1 MSSRS
6 SRRTV
11 IPEVIQI
18 SATDCGPAAIKSVF
32 AGMGVEL
39 NYRVLREACQTDV
52 DGTSIITLEEVSS
65 QLGLD
70 AEQVMIPMDHVFL
83 PEAHALPAI
92 IVTLTAGGRPHF
104 VVLWRRI
111 GSYVQ
116 VMDPAAGRH
125 WARVETVAS
134 TFYQHTTSVPA
145 AAWREWASS
154 AEAVATLE
162 RRLRDL
168 GAASAPALI
177 AKALEDPGHQ
187 SIAMLDAAARAVEA
201 VVRAGA
207 VGRGRT
213 AAGLVQS
220 MIAKAE
226 SGEVPIPES
235 YWSVRPNPEVDGEL
249 LLIGAVLL
257 RFRGWRAD
265 ATRGDGAAGAAE
277 KAAPAMT
284 AELATALTS
293 AQVSPARTLLRLLA
307 QDPWSIPLLIV
318 AGLVL
323 ATFGRILQALMLRA
337 VLDLGRDLG
346 TVEQRATGMLVLA
359 GVAVA
364 LLLIQVPISLG
375 LLGIGRRL
383 EVRLRKAYF
392 EKLPKTEDRYFQ
404 SRLASDMA
412 SRCHNIQAMRTL
424 PALVAQGLTISLE
437 VLSTA
442 AALMWAAPGAWTIAV
457 GLTGATLLLPL
468 FAQGLFFEPDMRVQ
482 THAGA
487 LSGFILNALQGLTPI
502 RIHGSE
508 RSLRRGQEALLVE
521 WTKARYWLQGLS
533 VSFEG
538 VLMVVSY
545 GLVVLLV
552 HSYLETNERASLVLL
567 VVFWAL
573 RFPILG
579 QRLLVL
585 TRTFPSAMNR
595 VRRLLD
601 IIGEIEPTPARVE
614 DIEPEPSRIGNIEP
628 APSRIGNIEPA
639 PSRVVEPEPS
649 RIGNTEPT
657 PAREV
662 PAAALELRSPPAREA
677 PDDHDAGRPASGVAI
692 TMERVRVKGGG
703 HTILDKVSLNIAAG
717 EHVALVGVSGA
728 GKSTLV
734 GLLLGW
740 LRPARG
746 EIRVDGEPLDQPAI
760 ERLRRETAWV
770 DPAVSIW
777 NQSLLDNLRYGNDA
791 AHGWSLDATLKGAEM
806 LDILEALPAGL
817 QTSLGEGGGLVSG
830 GQGQRVRLARAMLRS
845 GVRLAILDEPFRGL
859 DRERRARL
867 LAESR
872 RLWANVT
879 LLCVTHDVSQT
890 QEFDRVL
897 VIEGGRIIE
906 NDSPKALLAAQTSR
920 YAELV
925 RADLENHKLLWASGT
940 WRHWWLADGRL
951 VEKSAEKSA
960 EKPAEK
966 SGP

>member
-1 MSSRS
+1 MNVRSR
-6 SRRTV
+6 RRTV

-32 AGMGVEL
+32 AGMGLEL
-39 NYRVLREACQTDV
+39 NYRLLREACQTDV
-52 DGTSIITLEEVSS
+52 DGTSIVTLDEVAS

-70 AEQVMIPMDHVFL
+70 AEQVMLPLDHVFL

-111 GSYVQ
+111 GPFVQ

-125 WARVETVAS
+125 WTRVETLLS
-134 TFYQHTTSVPA
+134 TFYQHTTSAPA
-145 AAWREWASS
+145 AAWREWAGSE
-154 AEAVATLE
+154 EAVATFE
-162 RRLRDL
+162 RRLLDL
-168 GAASAPALI
+168 GVASAKALI
-177 AKALEDPGHQ
+177 AKALEDPSYQ
-187 SIAMLDAAARAVEA
+187 SIAMLDAATRAVDA

-207 VGRGRT
+207 IRRGR
-213 AAGLVQS
+213 AAGGLVQS
-220 MIAKAE
+220 MIARAE
-226 SGEVPIPES
+226 SGEVPIPDS
-235 YWSVRPNPEVDGEL
+235 YWSVRPNPEAEDEL
-249 LLIGAVLL
+249 LLTGAVLL
-257 RFRGWRAD
+257 RFRGWKSD
-265 ATRGDGAAGAAE
+265 AARGEAAAAAG
-277 KAAPAMT
+277 PSPMNS
-284 AELATALTS
+284 ELATALVA
-293 AQVSPARTLLRLLA
+293 AQASPAQTLLRLLRE
-307 QDPWSIPLLIV
+307 DPRTIPLLIT
-318 AGLVL
+318 AGLVI
-323 ATFGRILQALMLRA
+323 ATFGRLLQALMLRA
-337 VLDLGRDLG
+337 MLDLGRDLG
-346 TVEQRATGMLVLA
+346 TLEQRAGGLLVLA
-359 GVAVA
+359 GIALS
-364 LLLIQVPISLG
+364 LLLLQIPITLG

-412 SRCHNIQAMRTL
+412 SRCHNLQAMRNL
-424 PALVAQGLTISLE
+424 PVLIAQGITISLE
-437 VLSTA
+437 VMSTA
-442 AALMWAAPGAWTIAV
+442 AALIWAAPGAWGIALA
-457 GLTGATLLLPL
+457 LTAATLLLPL

-487 LSGFILNALQGLTPI
+487 LSSFILNALLGLTPI

-508 RSLRRGQEALLVE
+508 RSLRRGQEAMLVE
-521 WTKARYWLQGLS
+521 WTKSRYWLQALS
-533 VSFEG
+533 VGFEG

-545 GLVVLLV
+545 ALVVLLV
-552 HSYLETNERASLVLL
+552 YSYLQSSDRASLILL

-601 IIGEIEPTPARVE
+601 IIG
-614 DIEPEPSRIGNIEP
+614 DIEPQP
-628 APSRIGNIEPA
+628 AQAQGPA
-639 PSRVVEPEPS
+639 LEVEPELGATPPS
-649 RIGNTEPT
+649 
-657 PAREV
+657 
-662 PAAALELRSPPAREA
+662 EA
-677 PDDHDAGRPASGVAI
+677 PGGAGMAPVAARGVAI
-692 TMERVRVKGGG
+692 TMERVRIKGGG
-703 HTILDKVSLNIAAG
+703 HTILDKVSLDIAAG
-717 EHVALVGVSGA
+717 EHVAVVGVSGA

-746 EIRVDGEPLDQPAI
+746 EIRVDGELLDQPAI
-760 ERLRRETAWV
+760 ERLRRVTAWV
-770 DPAVSIW
+770 DPAISIW
-777 NQSLLDNLRYGNDA
+777 NQSLIDNLRYGNDA
-791 AHGWSLDATLKGAEM
+791 THGWALDATLKGAEM

-859 DRERRARL
+859 DRDRRARL

-879 LLCVTHDVSQT
+879 MFCVTHDVSHT

-897 VIEGGRIIE
+897 VVEGGRIVE
-906 NDSPKALLAAQTSR
+906 NGAPKDLLAKETSR
-920 YAELV
+920 YAELL
-925 RADLENHKLLWASGT
+925 RADIDNHKLLWSSGK
-940 WRHWWLADGRL
+940 WRHWWLSDGRL
-951 VEKSAEKSA
+951 VEKSV
-960 EKPAEK
+960 P
-966 SGP
+966 

>member
-1 MSSRS
+1 MGPRP
-6 SRRTV
+6 RRRAI

-18 SATDCGPAAIKSVF
+18 SATDCGPASIKSVF
-32 AGMGVEL
+32 AGMGLEL

-52 DGTSIITLEEVSS
+52 DGTSINILEELSR

-70 AEQVMIPMDHVFL
+70 AEQVMLPMDHVFL
-83 PEAHALPAI
+83 QEAHALPSI
-92 IVTLTAGGRPHF
+92 VVTLTAGGRPHF

-111 GSYVQ
+111 GSFVQ

-125 WARVETVAS
+125 WAHVETLAS
-134 TFYQHTTSVPA
+134 KLYQHTTSAPA
-145 AAWREWASS
+145 AAWREWAGSD
-154 AEAVATLE
+154 EAVAALE
-162 RRLRDL
+162 HRLKDL
-168 GAASAPALI
+168 GAVGARALI
-177 AKALEDPGHQ
+177 AKALEDPGYQ
-187 SIAMLDAAARAVEA
+187 SIALLDAAARAVEA

-207 VGRGRT
+207 IRRGRT

-220 MIAKAE
+220 MVAKAQ
-226 SGEVPIPES
+226 SGEVPIPSS
-235 YWSVRPNPEVDGEL
+235 YWSARPNPEAEGEL
-249 LLIGAVLL
+249 LLTGVVLL
-257 RFRGWRAD
+257 RFRGWQAE
-265 ATRGDGAAGAAE
+265 ASPGEAAA
-277 KAAPAMT
+277 AAPAPMSSD
-284 AELATALTS
+284 LATVLVA
-293 AQVSPARTLLRLLA
+293 AQSSPARTLLRLLA
-307 QDPWSIPLLIV
+307 KDPWIVPLLITV
-318 AGLVL
+318 GLVI
-323 ATFGRILQALMLRA
+323 ATSGRILQALMLRA

-346 TVEQRATGMLVLA
+346 TVEHRAGGMLVLA
-359 GVAVA
+359 AVA
-364 LLLIQVPISLG
+364 LALVSIQVPISLG

-424 PALVAQGLTISLE
+424 PVLIAQAITISLE

-442 AALMWAAPGAWTIAV
+442 AALLWAAPDAWGIVLA
-457 GLTGATLLLPL
+457 LTAATLFLPL
-468 FAQGLFFEPDMRVQ
+468 LAQGLFFEPDMRVQ

-487 LSGFILNALQGLTPI
+487 LSSFILNSLLGLTPI
-502 RIHGSE
+502 RIHGAE
-508 RSLRRGQEALLVE
+508 RSLRRGQEAMLVE

-533 VSFEG
+533 VAFEG
-538 VLMVVSY
+538 VLLVVSY
-545 GLVVLLV
+545 SLVVLLV
-552 HSYLETNERASLVLL
+552 YSYLESSDRAALVLL

-601 IIGEIEPTPARVE
+601 IIGEIEPEPAR
-614 DIEPEPSRIGNIEP
+614 RL
-628 APSRIGNIEPA
+628 
-639 PSRVVEPEPS
+639 
-649 RIGNTEPT
+649 
-657 PAREV
+657 
-662 PAAALELRSPPAREA
+662 AAASDPALGSTPPSEA
-677 PDDHDAGRPASGVAI
+677 LMAAAAPIGVAI
-692 TMERVRVKGGG
+692 SMERVRVKGGG

-746 EIRVDGEPLDQPAI
+746 EIRVDGELLDLPAV
-760 ERLRRETAWV
+760 ERLRRVTAWV

-777 NQSLLDNLRYGNDA
+777 NQSLLDNLRYGNDS
-791 AHGWSLDATLKGAEM
+791 AHGWSLDAVLKSADM
-806 LDILEALPAGL
+806 LDILEALPGGL

-859 DRERRARL
+859 DRDRRVRL

-879 LLCVTHDVSQT
+879 LLCVTHDVAQT
-890 QEFDRVL
+890 QEFDRIL
-897 VIEGGRIIE
+897 VIENGRIVE
-906 NDSPKALLAAQTSR
+906 NGPPKELLAKETSR
-920 YAELV
+920 YAELL
-925 RADLENHKLLWASGT
+925 RADQDNHKLLWSNAS

-951 VEKSAEKSA
+951 VEK
-960 EKPAEK
+960 PM
-966 SGP
+966 P

>member
-1 MSSRS
+1 MSARS
-6 SRRTV
+6 QRRTI

-18 SATDCGPAAIKSVF
+18 SATDCGPASIKSVF
-32 AGMGVEL
+32 AGMGIDL
-39 NYRVLREACQTDV
+39 NYRILREACQTDV
-52 DGTSIITLEEVSS
+52 DGTSIDTLEELSR

-70 AEQVMIPMDHVFL
+70 AEQVMLPMDHVFV
-83 PEAHALPAI
+83 PEAHVLPAI

-104 VVLWRRI
+104 VVLWRRVGPFI
-111 GSYVQ
+111 Q

-125 WARVETVAS
+125 WTRIDTLVS

-145 AAWREWASS
+145 AAWREWAGSE
-154 AEAVATLE
+154 EAVATFE
-162 RRLRDL
+162 RRLLRL
-168 GAASAPALI
+168 GAVGAKALI
-177 AKALEDPGHQ
+177 TTALEDPSYQ
-187 SIAMLDAAARAVEA
+187 SIAMLDAATRAVES

-213 AAGLVQS
+213 AAGLVTS

-226 SGEVPIPES
+226 SGDVPIPEA
-235 YWSVRPNPEVDGEL
+235 YWTVRPNPEAEGEL
-249 LLIGAVLL
+249 LMIGAVLL
-257 RFRGWRAD
+257 RFRGWHGEAPKTEGVAAASPGGMAAD
-265 ATRGDGAAGAAE
+265 LA
-277 KAAPAMT
+277 K
-284 AELATALTS
+284 ELVS
-293 AQVSPARTLLRLLA
+293 KQISPAQTLRRLIA
-307 QDPWSIPLLIV
+307 GDPRSIPLLIT
-318 AGLVL
+318 AGLVI
-323 ATFGRILQALMLRA
+323 ATFGRIVQALMLRA

-346 TVEQRATGMLVLA
+346 TVEQRATGMLVLV
-359 GVAVA
+359 GVGLA
-364 LLLIQVPISLG
+364 LLSIQIPISLG

-424 PALVAQGLTISLE
+424 PVLIAQSITISLE
-437 VLSTA
+437 VLSTT
-442 AALMWAAPGAWTIAV
+442 AALIWAAPGAWPIAL
-457 GLTGATLLLPL
+457 GLMAATLILPL
-468 FAQGLFFEPDMRVQ
+468 VAQGLFFEPDMRVQ

-487 LSGFILNALQGLTPI
+487 LSGFILNALLGLTPI
-502 RIHGSE
+502 RIHGAE

-521 WTKARYWLQGLS
+521 WTKARYWLQSLTVG
-533 VSFEG
+533 FEG
-538 VLMVVSY
+538 ALMVASY
-545 GLVVLLV
+545 VLVMLLV
-552 HSYLETNERASLVLL
+552 YSYLESSERASLVLL

-595 VRRLLD
+595 VRRLMD
-601 IIGEIEPTPARVE
+601 IIGEIEPEPAQSAA
-614 DIEPEPSRIGNIEP
+614 PEPVRSLAAAP
-628 APSRIGNIEPA
+628 ALALLSPPPDE
-639 PSRVVEPEPS
+639 
-649 RIGNTEPT
+649 T
-657 PAREV
+657 PDDEA
-662 PAAALELRSPPAREA
+662 PAAVAAVA
-677 PDDHDAGRPASGVAI
+677 ANGVAI

-703 HTILDKVSLNIAAG
+703 HIILDKVSLNIAPG

-746 EIRVDGEPLDQPAI
+746 EIRVDGELLEQDAI
-760 ERLRRETAWV
+760 ERLRRTTAWV
-770 DPAVSIW
+770 DPAISIW
-777 NQSLLDNLRYGNDA
+777 NQSLLDNLRYGNDS
-791 AHGWSLDATLKGAEM
+791 AHGWALDAALKGAEM

-859 DRERRARL
+859 DRDRRARL

-879 LLCVTHDVSQT
+879 LLCVTHDVAQT

-897 VIEGGRIIE
+897 VVENGRIVE
-906 NDSPKALLAAQTSR
+906 NGSPKELMAKPQSR
-920 YAELV
+920 YGELL
-925 RADLENHKLLWASGT
+925 RADQENHKLLWANGE
-940 WRHWWLADGRL
+940 WRHWWLADGKL
-951 VEKSAEKSA
+951 VEKSR
-960 EKPAEK
+960 P
-966 SGP
+966 